1 MEPTVFRCVSD
12 LGTGAMERPGKGTE
26 QTICGPLPIKSE
38 RESLGWLEL
47 WIGFTLFPL
56 LAKG

>member
-1 MEPTVFRCVSD
+1 
-12 LGTGAMERPGKGTE
+12 MERPGKGTE